1 MIGQVFISNN
11 SVFIFLPRKGSP
23 NCKLIANN
31 LAFKKPSHG
40 EYNNNIETTLNSYC
54 EIPIVGG
61 LNPT

>member
-1 MIGQVFISNN
+1 LHYTISIHTLIRVNEFSMIGQVFISNN

-40 EYNNNIETTLNSYC
+40 EYNNNT
-54 EIPIVGG
+54 
-61 LNPT
+61 